1 MGLKGKKSDAHP
13 LSNPAHRVNESS
25 ADPRNRMDPM
35 KAQLRST
42 LLPGLAALLLCLPC
56 AQGQEFEPLFKDDLS
71 DATFPEGVWSRD
83 GEGVL
88 TATKDQILWTK
99 ADYQDF
105 ILRLEFKNGEGTNS
119 GVFVH
124 ASDTKA
130 WVTDSIE
137 VQIADDFSEKW
148 LSKPHSWQCGAIF
161 GRQAAYARAVKPA
174 GEWNRMI
181 VICSGPLI
189 TVHLN
194 GVRVNSIDLRDFTSA
209 VTNPDGSTP
218 PPWLSKPPAS
228 LPLKG
233 KIGFQGRHGDAPI
246 YLRNLEVMKL

>member
-1 MGLKGKKSDAHP
+1 MKLPFLHRPMICGLMGLA
-13 LSNPAHRVNESS
+13 LSLPASL
-25 ADPRNRMDPM
+25 
-35 KAQLRST
+35 AQS
-42 LLPGLAALLLCLPC
+42 PG
-56 AQGQEFEPLFKDDLS
+56 FEPLFEEDLS
-71 DATFPEGVWSRD
+71 NATFPEGVWTRD
-83 GEGVL
+83 PEGVL
-88 TATKDQILWTK
+88 TASKDQIIWTQ
-99 ADYQDF
+99 ADYEDF

-137 VQIADDFSEKW
+137 VQIADDYAEQW
-148 LSKPHSWQCGAIF
+148 LSKPRSWQCGAIF
-161 GRQAAYARAVKPA
+161 GRQGAYARAVKPA
-174 GEWNRMI
+174 GEWNRMTI
-181 VICSGPLI
+181 ICSGPLI

-209 VTNPDGSTP
+209 KINPDGSTP

-233 KIGFQGRHGDAPI
+233 KIGFQGKHGGAPI
-246 YLRNLEVMKL
+246 YLRNVEVMKL